1 MKFGVE
7 RLCEDL
13 GVLGLKADLFEDPQ
27 KNVFVIVQGIS
38 DRARPVRRAEV
49 IDLGLLVPANY
60 PQGVGSCIHVKAA
73 PQLLDVAD
81 TVPNV
86 RNITASSLGQEWRYW
101 SKNFGWNGER
111 STRRLMS
118 QVNEIFLHA

>member
-27 KNVFVIVQGIS
+27 KNVFVIVQGYLIELG
-38 DRARPVRRAEV
+38 RFAGRV

-86 RNITASSLGQEWRYW
+86 RNVTASSLGQEWRYW

>member
-27 KNVFVIVQGIS
+27 KNVFVIVQGYLIELG
-38 DRARPVRRAEV
+38 RFAGRV

-73 PQLLDVAD
+73 PQLLDVTD

-86 RNITASSLGQEWRYW
+86 RNVTASSLGQEWRYW